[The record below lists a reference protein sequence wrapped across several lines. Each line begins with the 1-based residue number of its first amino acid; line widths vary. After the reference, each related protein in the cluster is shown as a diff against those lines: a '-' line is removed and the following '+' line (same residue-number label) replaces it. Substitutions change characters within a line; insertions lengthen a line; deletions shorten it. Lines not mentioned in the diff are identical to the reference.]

1 MKINEILDLRLTDLN
16 KMSDYE
22 LEVVVRTIGAHV
34 NRTYNKI
41 KESGFGSSTDTDRL
55 DASGGKIRSVYGP
68 NQTKSREDLKREIVR
83 AQIYTRG
90 SRSSV
95 TKIRAQKKTVE
106 KRLGQKFK
114 NDAQYVN
121 FWKVYNK
128 VCEILVAD
136 FDSTQVQAEAMSL
149 MKSGMSI
156 DDIIEYYESVY
167 IEREKEREVYDTAD
181 AIQDKPNISGEL
193 NNV

>member
-1 MKINEILDLRLTDLN
+1 MKINEISDLRLTDLD

-22 LEVVVRTIGAHV
+22 LEVTVRTIGAHV

-68 NQTKSREDLKREIVR
+68 NQTKSREDLKREILR

-90 SRSSV
+90 SRSTV

-106 KRLGQKFK
+106 KRLKQKFK
-114 NDAQYVN
+114 NDAQYVD

-128 VCEILVAD
+128 VREILVAD
-136 FDSTQVQAEAMSL
+136 FDSTQVQQEVLSL

-156 DDIIEYYESVY
+156 DDIIKYYESVY
-167 IEREKEREVYDTAD
+167 IEREKAREEYDTAD
-181 AIQDKPNISGEL
+181 AIREEPNISGEF